1 MEPQTSIDRG
11 FPSNLAASEERSD
24 EETYFLKPKA
34 SIEEIPLCLTN
45 EDNSNLVPLRV
56 ETQISYWK
64 KAFILF
70 AICFASATTHFVA
83 HMLGPLKDMLKTN
96 LEINNTQ
103 FGLLQSSLSLIPTF
117 FPFIGGVFLDAFGA
131 EYSAIFASTF
141 VVSGQAILAIGAVA
155 LNFELMVLGLFAV
168 GAGNG
173 WMVMI
178 SEAIVVKFFRG
189 RSLSLM
195 IGILIAIGKMSSFLA
210 AGLTLPIANAF
221 QYFGGVFWF
230 STGLCFLSWI
240 MTLFYVIFVRSLAI
254 KRPTPNLPKHK
265 HVNFRKILHFSD
277 TVWMYLFLGMVFDAV
292 WAPFLHL
299 SSNMIKVQF
308 NTNDIVAAWHSSISF
323 LLPMFLNPFLGIFLD
338 RFGKRCSILIT
349 ASVFLLISV
358 LLVHHPVNQNPVW
371 PLLFFAGSLS
381 FGPLPLVTS
390 VPLLFPTDEHIGTA
404 LGIHRCLDS
413 IGATLMDTI
422 TGVIQDKD
430 SVQGYDGVLQLLT
443 ILSLV
448 CLAGSIVFWWMD
460 RVFEDGILEAGVLT
474 RNSKLKSKAIAN
486 SLAHSRPP
494 PKRTKVYAGI
504 SFGAFILCWIIF
516 WSVNFEIAFQI

>member
-1 MEPQTSIDRG
+1 MEPQTSSDRD
-11 FPSNLAASEERSD
+11 FPLNYTEAEERCD
-24 EETYFLKPKA
+24 EESQFLKPKN
-34 SIEEIPLCLTN
+34 STEQIPLTSIG
-45 EDNSNLVPLRV
+45 EDEDLVPLRL
-56 ETQISYWK
+56 ETQIGTWK

-70 AICFASATTHFVA
+70 AICFSSATTHFVA
-83 HMLGPLKDMLKTN
+83 HMLGPLKDTLKTN
-96 LEINNTQ
+96 LDINNTQ

-131 EYSAIFASTF
+131 EYSAIFASTL
-141 VVSGQAILAIGAVA
+141 VVSGQAVLALGAVA

-210 AGLTLPIANAF
+210 AGLTLHIASAF
-221 QYFGGVFWF
+221 KYFGGVFWF
-230 STGLCFLSWI
+230 STGLCLLSWI
-240 MTLFYVIFVRSLAI
+240 MMLSYVIFVRTVAVKSSG
-254 KRPTPNLPKHK
+254 PSLPKHR
-265 HVNFRKILHFSD
+265 HINFKKILHFSD
-277 TVWMYLFLGMVFDAV
+277 TVWVYLFLGMLFDAV

-308 NTNDIVAAWHSSISF
+308 DTNDIVAAWHSSISF
-323 LLPMFLNPFLGIFLD
+323 VLPAILNPFLGIFLD
-338 RFGKRCSILIT
+338 RFGKRCSILTI
-349 ASVFLLISV
+349 ASVFLLLSV
-358 LLVHHPVNQNPVW
+358 VLVHHPVNQNPVW
-371 PLLFFAGSLS
+371 PMLFFAASLS

-413 IGATLMDTI
+413 IGATLMDTV

-430 SVQGYDGVLQLLT
+430 SAQGYSGVLTLLT
-443 ILSLV
+443 LLSV
-448 CLAGSIVFWWMD
+448 MCFIGSIGFWWMD
-460 RVFEDGILEAGVLT
+460 KVFEDGILEAGVLT

-494 PKRTKVYAGI
+494 AGRTIIYAGF
-504 SFGAFILCWIIF
+504 SFVAFIVCWLVF
-516 WSVNFEIAFQI
+516 WWVNCEVAFRT